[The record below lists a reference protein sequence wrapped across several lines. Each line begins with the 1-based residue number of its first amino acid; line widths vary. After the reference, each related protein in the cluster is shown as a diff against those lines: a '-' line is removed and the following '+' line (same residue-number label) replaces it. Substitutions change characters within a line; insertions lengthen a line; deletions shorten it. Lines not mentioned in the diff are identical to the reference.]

1 MERDYAGYQQ
11 AVKQVLLHAR
21 GNAGVRGVVATLM
34 RVPKRLERATEAVL
48 GGALQNVVTTDE
60 YIARDMIAYLRQ
72 NKLGRATFLP
82 MTTISGRTLSPQE
95 RQVLTM
101 PGCVGV
107 ASELIEFDEQYRG
120 IVENLLGRTVIAE
133 NLDAGI
139 EIMRRGRH
147 AFRLVTLEGDVMH
160 SGGSMICSTQ
170 QSNSATARS
179 RPT

>member
-1 MERDYAGYQQ
+1 MA
-11 AVKQVLLHAR
+11 
-21 GNAGVRGVVATLM
+21 
-34 RVPKRLERATEAVL
+34 
-48 GGALQNVVTTDE
+48 
-60 YIARDMIAYLRQ
+60 
-72 NKLGRATFLP
+72 
-82 MTTISGRTLSPQE
+82 
-95 RQVLTM
+95 M

-160 SGGSMICSTQ
+160 SGGSMTGGS
-170 QSNSATARS
+170 SASRMTSLLSREREIKEHEKLLVELEQKIADCAR
-179 RPT
+179 RLERGEAIRQ